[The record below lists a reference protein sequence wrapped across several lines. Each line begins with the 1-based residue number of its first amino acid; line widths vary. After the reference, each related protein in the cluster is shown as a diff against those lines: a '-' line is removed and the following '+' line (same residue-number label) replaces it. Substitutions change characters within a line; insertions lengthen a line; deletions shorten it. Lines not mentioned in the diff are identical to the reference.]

1 MILNFCFKHF
11 VLILLVDK
19 FNLFIYKYSIFLY
32 ICNSSVSFKFK
43 LCKCLCKTFLHCIN
57 PCFSQIS
64 LSILNFLPSFISSTF
79 LSVQECFHLILF
91 ILVYSC
97 YNLIMLF
104 FSYKTLF
111 KHCISLLSLT
121 LKHFFTSF
129 ISRFN
134 DSISPFFCIKLIHF
148 NVCILNKLLYN
159 CNPVRKSSF

>member
-1 MILNFCFKHF
+1 MILNLCFKHF

-19 FNLFIYKYSIFLY
+19 FNLLLRKFYTLLCFS
-32 ICNSSVSFKFK
+32 NSLVSFKFK

-64 LSILNFLPSFISSTF
+64 LCFLNFLSSFISSTF
-79 LSVQECFHLILF
+79 LAIQECFHPILF

-97 YNLIMLF
+97 YNLFMLF
-104 FSYKTLF
+104 FTYKTLF

-134 DSISPFFCIKLIHF
+134 DRISPFFCIKLIHF
-148 NVCILNKLLYN
+148 TVCILNKLLYN